1 MLVVKN
7 HKLIVAIVKRGWAER
22 IVQAAKAAGA
32 RGGTIICGRGT
43 GIHESKKLL
52 GINIE
57 PEKEIILILVH
68 KDKVKR
74 VLKAVVETGNLEKP
88 GTGVGFVLDVE
99 KVVGIVHL
107 LEETGELEEDEDEDG
122 GRDSSR

>member
-1 MLVVKN
+1 MLIGRD
-7 HKLIVAIVKRGWAER
+7 HKLIVAIVKRGRAEK
-22 IVQAAKAAGA
+22 VLLAAQEAGA
-32 RGGTIICGRGT
+32 RGGTVICGRGT

-52 GINIE
+52 GIMIE
-57 PEKEIILILVH
+57 PEKEIILILIH

-74 VLKAVVETGNLEKP
+74 VLKAVVHAGNMEKP

-107 LEETGELEEDEDEDG
+107 LEQIGEVEPDDEEDEK
-122 GRDSSR
+122 SH

>member
-1 MLVVKN
+1 MLVGRD
-7 HKLIVAIVKRGWAER
+7 HKLIVAIVKKGWAER
-22 IVQAAKAAGA
+22 VILAAQAAGA
-32 RGGTIICGRGT
+32 RGGTVICGRGT

-52 GINIE
+52 GIMIE
-57 PEKEIILILVH
+57 PEKEIILILIH

-74 VLKAVVETGNLEKP
+74 VLKAVVEAGNMEKP

-107 LEETGELEEDEDEDG
+107 LEQIGVVEEDEEG
-122 GRDSSR
+122 EQDSTR